1 MNASI
6 RSAALS
12 VGVATASFWPPTA
25 KTASVITLRSINIYA
40 LRSVKEVVYFYL
52 RFYRASAC
60 NARRARYYYG
70 KSVSPSV
77 RLSVRPVQVL
87 CLNERT
93 RRQIFFTVWQG
104 HNNSRFM
111 APTPLQNSPRGISHR
126 GIKYTGVGEFCNN
139 YRFLSRKRYVKQ
151 TGTLSPEIW
160 SRSGDQFAAVLVSVS
175 VLVSS
180 SLVCLAL
187 VSI

>member
-25 KTASVITLRSINIYA
+25 KTASVITLRSINICA
-40 LRSVKEVVYFYL
+40 TIRKGSSLFLSTFLSRLSMQCTQSAILLWQIRQSVCPSVCPS
-52 RFYRASAC
+52 SA
-60 NARRARYYYG
+60 G
-70 KSVSPSV
+70 SVSK
-77 RLSVRPVQVL
+77 
-87 CLNERT
+87 RT
-93 RRQIFFTVWQG
+93 DTSANFFTVWQG

-151 TGTLSPEIW
+151 TGTLSPAIW

-180 SLVCLAL
+180 SSVCLAL